1 MLSKKIRMR
10 TGTVGLLAIGSA
22 LTFTCAPSAHA
33 QTAVSAA
40 QPGSTPASAGSAPQV
55 AAPAAAP
62 AADASAPTEM
72 PRSEMIH
79 RTLYAIYTKQS
90 NYDLAGGELDAL
102 MAAKPNDATF
112 PFFYGQILMKNEKW
126 PEALAKFQLSE
137 KLDPNFSNAYDGA
150 GDCQKKMKKFADA
163 VASYTEASKHAKAGQ
178 DYSQKISV
186 AKALLQRQQ
195 EEDAFNA
202 AVRKA
207 TGGGG
212 KPATK
217 KK

>member
-1 MLSKKIRMR
+1 MLSKKIRKR
-10 TGTVGLLAIGSA
+10 TGTVGLLVIGSA
-22 LTFTCAPSAHA
+22 LTFTCAFSAHA

-40 QPGSTPASAGSAPQV
+40 QPGSTPASAGSAPAGT
-55 AAPAAAP
+55 AAAAAP
-62 AADASAPTEM
+62 ADANTQAEM
-72 PRSEMIH
+72 PRSELIH

-112 PFFYGQILMKNEKW
+112 PFFYGQILMKDKKW
-126 PEALAKFQLSE
+126 PEALAKFQLSA

-150 GDCQKKMKKFADA
+150 GDCQKMMKKFADA

-195 EEDAFNA
+195 EEKAFND
-202 AVRKA
+202 AVQKA